1 MVVVHLV
8 HPTSNELNYLDC
20 THAYYSI
27 YFSIYLNKSELM
39 LKEKLL
45 ITFPLSMLETFVPL
59 VFFSVSSLQVRDGI
73 LDFHL
78 SMTSP
83 RRFQR
88 NLELF
93 LYALIHP
100 QHVFKLFWIFS
111 YNQLFSFLSYK
122 TFEEFGTFLHILIFP
137 SIPESRFGPLCE
149 TFESQSHQPPT
160 NLETK

>member
-1 MVVVHLV
+1 MYMVVVHLV

-20 THAYYSI
+20 TRAYYSI
-27 YFSIYLNKSELM
+27 YFSTYLNKSELM

-59 VFFSVSSLQVRDGI
+59 VSFSISSLQVREEI
-73 LDFHL
+73 LDFHFN
-78 SMTSP
+78 MTIP
-83 RRFQR
+83 GFQR
-88 NLELF
+88 ILKLF
-93 LYALIHP
+93 WHA
-100 QHVFKLFWIFS
+100 FKSFWIFS

-137 SIPESRFGPLCE
+137 SFPESRFGPLCE